1 MSDID
6 RANKAKSVLDSP
18 AFADAFN
25 NVRNEYIRILESPTT
40 EQATA
45 ESVRHRLAALRDV
58 RLNLEAAIS
67 GGKLEVFRREQDEK
81 RKKSPL
87 RFFR

>member
-6 RANKAKSVLDSP
+6 RANKAKAVLDAP
-18 AFADAFN
+18 AFSEAFN
-25 NVRNEYIRILESPTT
+25 NVRNEYIRVLESPTT
-40 EQATA
+40 EPETA
-45 ESVRHRLAALRDV
+45 EAVRHRLSALRDV

-67 GGKLEVFRREQDEK
+67 GGKLELHRQEQAEK

-87 RFFR
+87 RWFR

>member
-6 RANKAKSVLDSP
+6 RANKAKAVLESP
-18 AFADAFN
+18 AFTDAFSL
-25 NVRNEYIRILESPTT
+25 VRNEYIRILESPTT
-40 EQATA
+40 DAAIA

-58 RLNLEAAIS
+58 RMNLEAAIS
-67 GGKLEVFRREQDEK
+67 SGKLEVFRAAQEEK